1 MRNKIFFKF
10 IALFVPMFLV
20 WLFSPNAYTQIDQK
34 FSKTNIII
42 NSLGENHK
50 FSIELALTPL
60 QQAQG
65 LMYRTF
71 LPENSGMLFDYGSS
85 KLIRMWMKNTFIS
98 LDMVFIN
105 QKGQIIK
112 IVERTIPKSESII
125 SSNFPA
131 RAVLELN
138 GGTIEKLKIKV
149 GDLVK
154 HKMFEPS
161 DQ

>member
-1 MRNKIFFKF
+1 MRNGIFNNF
-10 IALFVPMFLV
+10 IPFFISIFLV
-20 WLFSPNAYTQIDQK
+20 WFFPSNAYTQKYQE
-34 FSKTNIII
+34 FSKSTIII
-42 NSLGENHK
+42 NSLGKYHK

-71 LPENSGMLFDYGSS
+71 LPKDSGMLFDYGSP
-85 KLIRMWMKNTFIS
+85 KLIRMWMKNTFIP
-98 LDMVFIN
+98 LDMIFLN
-105 QKGQIIK
+105 QQGRIIK

-125 SSNFPA
+125 SSSFPA

-138 GGTIEKLKIKV
+138 GGTTEKLNIRV

-154 HKMFEPS
+154 HEIFK
-161 DQ
+161 